1 MANHATTTYKVTGTR
16 KAVNALWTILQKLEV
31 NSQNVWL
38 DDLAKEFCIDY
49 EAKHISVRGHIFWAE
64 YEEDND
70 TSLLSFGTE
79 TAWDACNDLF
89 FEINRLLG
97 DELSISYRCCECG
110 CDVYYVHDEGNYFP
124 EECCVCSD
132 GEPFGEAFDEVYDTI
147 EDAIKEWVN
156 KTGIEQGDRTNE
168 QMIEFINNCQYDN
181 EETYFYIHP
190 FTFE

>member
-16 KAVNALWTILQKLEV
+16 KAVNALWAILQKLEV
-31 NSQNVWL
+31 NSRNVWL

-49 EAKHISVRGHIFWAE
+49 EAKYISVRGHIFWAE

-70 TSLLSFGTE
+70 TSLLSFETE

-132 GEPFGEAFDEVYDTI
+132 GEPFGEAFDDVYDTI

-168 QMIEFINNCQYDN
+168 QMIEFIND
-181 EETYFYIHP
+181 
-190 FTFE
+190 

>member
-1 MANHATTTYKVTGTR
+1 MANHATTTYKVTGPI
-16 KAVNALWTILQKLEV
+16 KAVNALWAILQKLEV

-49 EAKHISVRGHIFWAE
+49 EAKHISVRGYILWAE

-132 GEPFGEAFDEVYDTI
+132 GEPFGEAFDDVYDTI

-168 QMIEFINNCQYDN
+168 QMIEFINDCQYDN